1 MRRNSQPANITDFT
15 SSPNPDVA
23 QIDLSESMTRAEK
36 RATSGLAAIFGLRM
50 LGMFLILPVFAL
62 YAEHLPGGD
71 NHTLVGLTLGMYG
84 LTQALLMIPF
94 GMASDRIGRKKVI
107 IFGLILFAIGSFV
120 AASASDIYWT
130 IAGRA
135 IQGAGAISAAITA
148 MLADLTREEHRTK
161 AMAMIGSTI
170 GLVFAAS
177 MVAGPALNHLI
188 GVPGIF
194 ALTGVL
200 ALAAI
205 WVVKV
210 WVPDP
215 LVSHF
220 HADAQA
226 SPARLKDVLHNAQL
240 LRLDFGIFAL
250 HAAQMA
256 MFVVVPVALKD
267 SGLPAND
274 HWAVYLPVLL
284 GSFVLMVPA
293 LIYGEKRGQM
303 KPVYIGAVAL
313 MLAAQLG
320 LAVGIE
326 SLWAIVWALFFYFVA
341 FNLLEASLPSLIS
354 KLAPA
359 SAKGTA
365 MGVYNTAQAL
375 GLFFGGFFGGW
386 LAEHHGFTTVFVFC
400 SVLIAVWLL
409 ASLSMNA
416 PPAVKTRLFRI
427 GTLPPDQAALLKMQL
442 AEVSG
447 VVEASV
453 LAEEGVA
460 MLKVSLRGWDEAAA
474 RSLLDAAAP
483 AGLA

>member
-1 MRRNSQPANITDFT
+1 
-15 SSPNPDVA
+15 
-23 QIDLSESMTRAEK
+23 MTRAEK

-120 AASASDIYWT
+120 AASAPDIYWT
-130 IAGRA
+130 IFGRA

-215 LVSHF
+215 LSSHF

-226 SPARLKDVLHNAQL
+226 NPARLKDVLHDAQL

-256 MFVVVPVALKD
+256 MFVVVPVALKN
-267 SGLPAND
+267 SGLPPAH
-274 HWAVYLPVLL
+274 HWMVYLPVLL
-284 GSFVLMVPA
+284 GSFLLIVPA
-293 LIYGEKRGQM
+293 IIYGEKHGKL
-303 KPVYIGAVAL
+303 KPVFIGAVAL
-313 MLAAQLG
+313 MLLAQLG
-320 LAVGIE
+320 LAFGIGHFWGIVG
-326 SLWAIVWALFFYFVA
+326 ALFFYFAA

-354 KLAPA
+354 KLAPV

-375 GLFFGGFFGGW
+375 GLFFGGVFGGW
-386 LAEHHGFTTVFVFC
+386 LAQHVGFYAVFLFC
-400 SVLIAVWLL
+400 VVLMAVWLAL
-409 ASLSMNA
+409 SLSMTA
-416 PPAVKTRLFRI
+416 PPAIKTRMFRV
-427 GTLPPDQAALLKMQL
+427 GTMPAEQAALLKTKL
-442 AEVSG
+442 AAVAG
-447 VVEASV
+447 VVEAVV

-460 MLKVSLRGWDEAAA
+460 MLKVSLQGWDEAAA
-474 RSLLDAAAP
+474 RILLEATGA
-483 AGLA
+483 

>member
-1 MRRNSQPANITDFT
+1 MSELE
-15 SSPNPDVA
+15 
-23 QIDLSESMTRAEK
+23 LSESMTRSEK
-36 RATSGLAAIFGLRM
+36 RATSGLAAIFALRM

-107 IFGLILFAIGSFV
+107 ISGLILFAIGSFV

-130 IAGRA
+130 IFGRA
-135 IQGAGAISAAITA
+135 IQGAGAVSAAVTA

-161 AMAMIGSTI
+161 AMAVIGSSI
-170 GLVFAAS
+170 GVTFAVS
-177 MVAGPALNHLI
+177 LVAGPALNHLI

-210 WVPDP
+210 WIPDP
-215 LVSHF
+215 ADSHF

-226 SPARLKDVLHNAQL
+226 NPAKLIDVLKNGQL
-240 LRLDFGIFAL
+240 ARLDFGIFAL

-256 MFVVVPVALKD
+256 MFVVVPVALKN
-267 SGLPAND
+267 SGLAPAQ

-293 LIYGEKRGQM
+293 IIYGEKRGKM
-303 KPVYIGAVAL
+303 KPVFVGAVAL
-313 MLAAQLG
+313 MLLAQLG
-320 LAVGIE
+320 LAFGIGHF
-326 SLWAIVWALFFYFVA
+326 WGIVWALFAYFVA

-354 KLAPA
+354 KLAPV

-375 GLFFGGFFGGW
+375 GLFTGGLVGGW
-386 LAEHHGFTTVFVFC
+386 LAQHHGFHAVFIFC
-400 SVLIAVWLL
+400 VVLMAVWLL
-409 ASLSMNA
+409 ASLTMQA
-416 PPAVKTRLFRI
+416 PPAIKTRMFRV
-427 GTLPPDQAALLKMQL
+427 GVMPPDQAALLKLQL
-442 AEVSG
+442 AAVAG
-447 VVEASV
+447 VVEAVV

-460 MLKVSLRGWDEAAA
+460 MLKVSIMGWDEAGA
-474 RSLLDAAAP
+474 RSLL
-483 AGLA
+483 GLAI

>member
-1 MRRNSQPANITDFT
+1 MAH
-15 SSPNPDVA
+15 
-23 QIDLSESMTRAEK
+23 IDLSESMTRAER
-36 RATSGLAAIFGLRM
+36 RAASGLAAIFGLRM

-107 IFGLILFAIGSFV
+107 IFGLIVFALGSFV
-120 AASASDIYWT
+120 AATATDIYWT
-130 IAGRA
+130 IFGRA
-135 IQGAGAISAAITA
+135 IQGAGAISAAVTA

-170 GLVFAAS
+170 GIAFAVS
-177 MVAGPALNHLI
+177 LVAGPALNRVI

-194 ALTGVL
+194 ALTGIL

-215 LVSHF
+215 LDSHF

-226 SPARLKDVLHNAQL
+226 NPARLKDVLRNGQL

-256 MFVVVPVALKD
+256 MFVVVPVALKN
-267 SGLPAND
+267 SGLAAD
-274 HWAVYLPVLL
+274 HHWAVYLPVLL

-293 LIYGEKRGQM
+293 IVVGEKRGQM
-303 KPVYIGAVAL
+303 KPVFIGGVAL
-313 MLAAQLG
+313 MLLAQLG
-320 LAVGIE
+320 LAFGIE
-326 SLWAIVWALFFYFVA
+326 HMWGIVWALFFYFVA

-354 KLAPA
+354 KLAPV

-375 GLFFGGFFGGW
+375 GLFFGGVVGGW
-386 LAEHHGFTTVFVFC
+386 LAQHHGFQAVFLFC
-400 SVLIAVWLL
+400 VVLMAAWLI
-409 ASLSMNA
+409 ASLSMTA
-416 PPAVKTRLFRI
+416 PPAIKTRMFRV
-427 GTLPPDQAALLKMQL
+427 GVMPADQAALLKAQL
-442 AEVSG
+442 AGVAG
-447 VVEASV
+447 VVEAVV

-460 MLKVSLRGWDEAAA
+460 MLKVSIKGWDEAGA
-474 RSLLDAAAP
+474 RSLLETA
-483 AGLA
+483 

>member
-1 MRRNSQPANITDFT
+1 MAH
-15 SSPNPDVA
+15 
-23 QIDLSESMTRAEK
+23 IDLSESMTRAEK
-36 RATSGLAAIFGLRM
+36 RAASGLAAIFGLRM

-62 YAEHLPGGD
+62 YAEDLPGGD
-71 NHTLVGLTLGMYG
+71 NHTLVGLALGMYG
-84 LTQALLMIPF
+84 LTQAIFMLPF

-107 IFGLILFAIGSFV
+107 IFGLVVFALGSFL
-120 AASASDIYWT
+120 AATATDIYWT

-135 IQGAGAISAAITA
+135 LQGAGAISAAVTA

-161 AMAMIGSTI
+161 AMAFVGSTI
-170 GLVFAAS
+170 GIAFAVS
-177 MVAGPALNHLI
+177 LVAGPALNRVI

-215 LVSHF
+215 ADSHF

-226 SPARLKDVLHNAQL
+226 NPAKLMDVLKNTQL
-240 LRLDFGIFAL
+240 ARLDFGIFAL

-256 MFVVVPVALKD
+256 MFVVVPVALKN
-267 SGLPAND
+267 SGLALDD

-284 GSFVLMVPA
+284 GSFLLMVPA
-293 LIYGEKRGQM
+293 IIVGEKYGQM
-303 KPVYIGAVAL
+303 KPVFIGGVAL
-313 MLAAQLG
+313 MLLAQLG
-320 LAVGIE
+320 LAFGIDHF
-326 SLWAIVWALFFYFVA
+326 WGIVWALFFYFVA

-354 KLAPA
+354 KLAPV

-375 GLFFGGFFGGW
+375 GLFFGGVLGGW
-386 LAEHHGFTTVFVFC
+386 LAQHHGFQAVFVFC
-400 SVLIAVWLL
+400 VIMMAVWLV
-409 ASLSMNA
+409 ASVSMTP
-416 PPAVKTRLFRI
+416 PPAIKTRMFHV
-427 GTLPPDQAALLKMQL
+427 GAMPADQAALLKAQL
-442 AEVSG
+442 AAVAG
-447 VVEASV
+447 VVEAVV

-460 MLKVSLRGWDEAAA
+460 MLKVSIKGWDEDRA
-474 RSLLDAAAP
+474 RSLLEMPAA
-483 AGLA
+483 

>member
-1 MRRNSQPANITDFT
+1 
-15 SSPNPDVA
+15 VA

-36 RATSGLAAIFGLRM
+36 RAASGLAAIFGLRM

-62 YAEHLPGGD
+62 YAEDLPGGD
-71 NHTLVGLTLGMYG
+71 NHTLVGLALGIYG
-84 LTQALLMIPF
+84 LTQALLIIPF
-94 GMASDRIGRKKVI
+94 GIASDRIGRKKVI
-107 IFGLILFAIGSFV
+107 IFGLIVFALGSFL
-120 AASASDIYWT
+120 AATATDITWT

-135 IQGAGAISAAITA
+135 LQGAGAISAAVTA

-161 AMAMIGSTI
+161 AMAFIGSTI
-170 GLVFAAS
+170 GIAFAVS
-177 MVAGPALNHLI
+177 LVAGPALNRVI

-194 ALTGVL
+194 ALTGIL

-215 LVSHF
+215 ANSHF

-226 SPARLKDVLHNAQL
+226 NPARLKDVLRNRQL

-256 MFVVVPVALKD
+256 MFVVVPVALKN
-267 SGLPAND
+267 SGLAAAD

-293 LIYGEKRGQM
+293 IILGEKRGQM
-303 KPVYIGAVAL
+303 KPVFIGGVAL
-313 MLAAQLG
+313 MLLAQLG
-320 LAVGIE
+320 LAFGIGNF
-326 SLWAIVWALFFYFVA
+326 WGIVWALFFYFVA

-375 GLFFGGFFGGW
+375 GLFFGGVFGGW
-386 LAEHHGFTTVFVFC
+386 LAQHYGFAAVFIFC
-400 SVLIAVWLL
+400 VVLMAAWLL
-409 ASLSMNA
+409 ASLSMKA
-416 PPAVKTRLFRI
+416 PPAIKTRMFRI
-427 GTLPPDQAALLKMQL
+427 GVMPEDQAALLKAQL
-442 AEVSG
+442 AEVTG
-447 VVEASV
+447 VVEAVV

-460 MLKVSLRGWDEAAA
+460 MLKVSLKGWDEAGA
-474 RSLLDAAAP
+474 RSLLDTATA
-483 AGLA
+483 

>member
-1 MRRNSQPANITDFT
+1 
-15 SSPNPDVA
+15 
-23 QIDLSESMTRAEK
+23 MTRAEK

-120 AASASDIYWT
+120 AATAPDIYWT
-130 IAGRA
+130 IFGRA

-177 MVAGPALNHLI
+177 MVAGPTLNHLI

-215 LVSHF
+215 LSSHF

-226 SPARLKDVLHNAQL
+226 NPARLKDVLHDAQL

-256 MFVVVPVALKD
+256 MFVVVPVALKN
-267 SGLPAND
+267 SGLPPAH
-274 HWAVYLPVLL
+274 HWMVYLPVLL
-284 GSFVLMVPA
+284 GSFLLIVPA
-293 LIYGEKRGQM
+293 IIYGEKHGKL
-303 KPVYIGAVAL
+303 KPVFIGAVAL
-313 MLAAQLG
+313 MLLAQLG
-320 LAVGIE
+320 MAFGIGHFWGIVG
-326 SLWAIVWALFFYFVA
+326 ALFFYFAA

-354 KLAPA
+354 KLAPV

-375 GLFFGGFFGGW
+375 GLFFGGVFGGW
-386 LAEHHGFTTVFVFC
+386 LAQHVGFYAVFLFC
-400 SVLIAVWLL
+400 VVLMAVWLAL
-409 ASLSMNA
+409 SLSMTA
-416 PPAVKTRLFRI
+416 PLAIKTRMFRV
-427 GTLPPDQAALLKMQL
+427 GTMPADQAALLKTKL
-442 AEVSG
+442 AAVAG
-447 VVEASV
+447 VVEAVV
-453 LAEEGVA
+453 LAEEGWPC
-460 MLKVSLRGWDEAAA
+460 S
-474 RSLLDAAAP
+474 RSACRAGMKPPPASCWKPRAP
-483 AGLA
+483 DRLA

>member
-1 MRRNSQPANITDFT
+1 
-15 SSPNPDVA
+15 VA
-23 QIDLSESMTRAEK
+23 QLDLSESMTRTEK

-62 YAEHLPGGD
+62 YAEHLPGGN
-71 NHTLVGLTLGMYG
+71 NHTLVGLALGMYG
-84 LTQALLMIPF
+84 LTQALFMIPF

-107 IFGLILFAIGSFV
+107 IFGLIVFAIGSFV
-120 AASASDIYWT
+120 AMAAIDIYWT

-135 IQGAGAISAAITA
+135 LQGAGAISAAVTA

-161 AMAMIGSTI
+161 AMALVGSTI
-170 GLVFAAS
+170 GIAFAVS
-177 MVAGPALNHLI
+177 LVAGPALNRVI

-194 ALTGVL
+194 ALTGIL

-215 LVSHF
+215 DDSHF

-226 SPARLKDVLHNAQL
+226 NPAKLIDVLKNSQL
-240 LRLDFGIFAL
+240 ARLDFGIFAL

-256 MFVVVPVALKD
+256 MFVVVPVALKN
-267 SGLPAND
+267 SGLAVD
-274 HWAVYLPVLL
+274 QHWAVYLPVLL

-293 LIYGEKRGQM
+293 IIIGEKRGQM
-303 KPVYIGAVAL
+303 KPVFIGAVAL
-313 MLAAQLG
+313 MLLAQLG
-320 LAVGIE
+320 FAFGIDHF
-326 SLWAIVWALFFYFVA
+326 WGIVWALFFYFVA

-354 KLAPA
+354 KLAPV

-375 GLFFGGFFGGW
+375 GLFFGGVFGGW
-386 LAEHHGFTTVFVFC
+386 LAQHHGFQAVFIFC
-400 SVLIAVWLL
+400 VILMGAWLV
-409 ASLSMNA
+409 ASLSMTA
-416 PPAVKTRLFRI
+416 PPAIKTRMFRV
-427 GTLPPDQAALLKMQL
+427 GVMPADQAALLKAQL
-442 AEVSG
+442 AEVAG
-447 VVEASV
+447 VVEAVV

-460 MLKVSLRGWDEAAA
+460 MLKVSIKGWDEAGV
-474 RSLLDAAAP
+474 RSLLDTAAA
-483 AGLA
+483 

>member
-1 MRRNSQPANITDFT
+1 LAYPA
-15 SSPNPDVA
+15 VV
-23 QIDLSESMTRAEK
+23 QIDLSENMTRAEK

-84 LTQALLMIPF
+84 LTQAILMIPF

-107 IFGLILFAIGSFV
+107 VFGLILFALGSFV
-120 AASASDIYWT
+120 AATAADIYWT
-130 IAGRA
+130 IFGRA
-135 IQGAGAISAAITA
+135 LQGAGAISAAITA

-161 AMAMIGSTI
+161 AMALIGSTI
-170 GLVFAAS
+170 GVVFAVS

-215 LVSHF
+215 EVSHF

-226 SPARLKDVLHNAQL
+226 SPARLKDVLRSGQL
-240 LRLDFGIFAL
+240 LRLDFGIFSL

-256 MFVVVPVALKD
+256 MFVVVPVALKN
-267 SGLPAND
+267 SGLDAAR

-284 GSFVLMVPA
+284 GSFALMVPA
-293 LIYGEKRGQM
+293 IVYGEKYGRM
-303 KPVYIGAVAL
+303 KPVFIGAVAL
-313 MLAAQLG
+313 MLLAQLG
-320 LAVGIE
+320 LAFGIDHF
-326 SLWAIVWALFFYFVA
+326 WGIVWALFFYFVA

-354 KLAPA
+354 KLAPV

-375 GLFFGGFFGGW
+375 GLFFGGVFGGW
-386 LAEHHGFTTVFVFC
+386 LAQHVGFYAVFLFC
-400 SVLIAVWLL
+400 VILMAAWLA
-409 ASLSMNA
+409 ASLSMTT
-416 PPAVKTRLFRI
+416 PPAIKTRMFRV
-427 GTLPPDQAALLKMQL
+427 GVMPADQAALLKTQL
-442 AEVSG
+442 AAVSG
-447 VVEASV
+447 VVEAAV

-460 MLKVSLRGWDEAAA
+460 MLKVSLAGWDEAGV
-474 RSLLDAAAP
+474 RSLLETAAA
-483 AGLA
+483 

>member
-1 MRRNSQPANITDFT
+1 MT
-15 SSPNPDVA
+15 S
-23 QIDLSESMTRAEK
+23 AEK
-36 RATSGLAAIFGLRM
+36 RAASGLAAIFGLRM

-62 YAEHLPGGD
+62 YAEHLPGGN

-120 AASASDIYWT
+120 AASAPDIYWT
-130 IAGRA
+130 IFGRA

-205 WVVKV
+205 WVVKA

-215 LVSHF
+215 LISHF

-226 SPARLKDVLHNAQL
+226 NPARLKDVLRNGQL
-240 LRLDFGIFAL
+240 LRLDFGIFSL

-256 MFVVVPVALKD
+256 MFVVVPVALKNT
-267 SGLPAND
+267 GLPPAH
-274 HWAVYLPVLL
+274 HWAVYLPVMV
-284 GSFVLMVPA
+284 GSFASIVPA
-293 LIYGEKRGQM
+293 IIYGEKHGKL
-303 KPVYIGAVAL
+303 KPVFVGAVAL
-313 MLAAQLG
+313 MLLAQLG
-320 LAVGIE
+320 LAFGIGHFW
-326 SLWAIVWALFFYFVA
+326 SIVAALFFYFAA

-354 KLAPA
+354 KLAPV

-375 GLFFGGFFGGW
+375 GLFFGGVLGGW
-386 LAEHHGFTTVFVFC
+386 LAQHVGFYAVFLFC
-400 SVLIAVWLL
+400 VVLMAIWLAL
-409 ASLSMNA
+409 SLSMTA
-416 PPAVKTRLFRI
+416 PPAIKTRMFRV
-427 GTLPPDQAALLKMQL
+427 GAMPADQAEMLKAQL
-442 AEVSG
+442 AGVAG
-447 VVEASV
+447 VVEAMV

-460 MLKVSLRGWDEAAA
+460 MLKVSIKGWDEARA
-474 RSLLDAAAP
+474 RTLLENAP
-483 AGLA
+483 A